1 MRAVAPTTLTSL
13 HRNDMSLFQ
22 KRPGEILFLAFV
34 IGGLTLTAAVT
45 VAESLS
51 GLAGNGFGKGF
62 DGGMVDGSSWAGE
75 QNR

>member
-1 MRAVAPTTLTSL
+1 
-13 HRNDMSLFQ
+13 MSLFQ
-22 KRPGEILFLAFV
+22 KRPGELLFLAFI
-34 IGGLTLTAAVT
+34 IGGLTLTTAVT

-51 GLAGNGFGKGF
+51 GLAGNGFGRGF